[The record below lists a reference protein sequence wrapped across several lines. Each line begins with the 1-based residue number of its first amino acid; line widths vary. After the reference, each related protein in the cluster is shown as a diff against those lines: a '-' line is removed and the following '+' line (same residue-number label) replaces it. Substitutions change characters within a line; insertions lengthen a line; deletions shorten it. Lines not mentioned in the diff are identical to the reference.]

1 MLAEKCGNA
10 RGVRFTPRLYES
22 PCSGLRLTLP
32 PSSCPHCSAAHCL
45 MVLVEPPLP
54 YSAGVTPVCSH
65 AANDA
70 VAGTSA
76 LVVGSR
82 VGAHGSMPGAAI
94 SPLACGEKSSST
106 FGARIA
112 R

>member
-1 MLAEKCGNA
+1 MLADKWGSA
-10 RGVRFTPRLYES
+10 RGVRFTHKLYES

-45 MVLVEPPLP
+45 MVLVEPSLP

-65 AANDA
+65 AASDA
-70 VAGTSA
+70 VAGTST

-82 VGAHGSMPGAAI
+82 VGAHGSIPGAAI
-94 SPLACGEKSSST
+94 SPMACGEKNSST
-106 FGARIA
+106 FGARMA